1 MNPDLRN
8 DIFIPNSKNAN
19 AQDGDVVAVKI
30 LAWEKK
36 NPEGKI
42 EQILGK
48 KGDT

>member
-1 MNPDLRN
+1 
-8 DIFIPNSKNAN
+8 
-19 AQDGDVVAVKI
+19 VVAVKI

-48 KGDT
+48 KGDTWIQVTRLLILLFMTSLKH